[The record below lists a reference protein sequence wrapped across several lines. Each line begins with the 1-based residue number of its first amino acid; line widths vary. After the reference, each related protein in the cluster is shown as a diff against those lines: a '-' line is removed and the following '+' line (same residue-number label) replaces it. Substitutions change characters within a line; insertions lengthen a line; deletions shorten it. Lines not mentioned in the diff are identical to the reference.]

1 MIGRSR
7 KREEVLVSPKLT
19 PLGVSSS
26 HRYMELGGFIQFTL
40 EAVGLEDLIQILS
53 VLLVVA
59 AKTFRTATV
68 EQVAPITARE
78 VWKAEYG

>member
-1 MIGRSR
+1 
-7 KREEVLVSPKLT
+7 
-19 PLGVSSS
+19 
-26 HRYMELGGFIQFTL
+26 MELGGLIQFML

-53 VLLVVA
+53 VPLMVA

-68 EQVAPITARE
+68 EQVAPVIARE

>member
-1 MIGRSR
+1 
-7 KREEVLVSPKLT
+7 
-19 PLGVSSS
+19 
-26 HRYMELGGFIQFTL
+26 MELGGFIQFTL

-68 EQVAPITARE
+68 EQVAPIIARE

>member
-1 MIGRSR
+1 
-7 KREEVLVSPKLT
+7 
-19 PLGVSSS
+19 
-26 HRYMELGGFIQFTL
+26 MELGGFIQFTL

-59 AKTFRTATV
+59 AKTFRTVTV
-68 EQVAPITARE
+68 EQVAPIIARE